1 MTEQLPG
8 HWLGLLSIVVL
19 LGLRHGL
26 DADHLVAIDGLSR
39 FNAVRRPR
47 LARWSG
53 FLFSFGHGV
62 VVTLVAAAVGL
73 WARRWAVPAWLDA
86 FGTWV
91 SIALLTAL
99 GVLNLR
105 AVLRTRPDEV
115 VRSVGLK
122 GRLFTRF
129 SQTSRPV
136 AVVLVGALFALSFD
150 TLSQTSLLSLAAYG
164 LGGWAFAAALGLM
177 FMVGMMVTD
186 GMNGLWV
193 SNLLRRADR
202 RALVASRMLGLTIA
216 NLSFVVALFSLL
228 RLCSHAVGRWQEG
241 REIFLGLGVI
251 VMLSLSYWLAL
262 RLTRDAAV
270 RTHPLHGPACEQ
282 DWGGR

>member
-1 MTEQLPG
+1 MAGQLPG
-8 HWLGLLSIVVL
+8 HWLGLLSIVFL

-26 DADHLVAIDGLSR
+26 DADHLVAIDGLTR
-39 FNAVRRPR
+39 FNAARRPR
-47 LARWSG
+47 LARCAG
-53 FLFSFGHGV
+53 FLFSFGHGA

-73 WARRWAVPAWLDA
+73 WARHWAVPPWVDA

-91 SIALLTAL
+91 SIAFLTAL
-99 GVLNLR
+99 GGLNLW
-105 AVLRTRPDEV
+105 AVLRARPDEV

-136 AVVLVGALFALSFD
+136 AIALVGALFALSFD

-164 LGGWAFAAALGLM
+164 IGGWAFSAVLGLT

-202 RALVASRMLGLTIA
+202 RALVASRTLGLTIA

-228 RLCSHAVGRWQEG
+228 GLCSDAVGRWQQG
-241 REIFLGLGVI
+241 RELLLGLGVI
-251 VMLSLSYWLAL
+251 AMVLLSYGLAL
-262 RLTRDAAV
+262 QMTRRPRRPPSEA
-270 RTHPLHGPACEQ
+270 
-282 DWGGR
+282 